1 MKLLD
6 ENQNDGVIVE
16 LDESNQENP
25 LTHKQRLLKGLHK
38 IRVTG
43 KRADIRDRI
52 VGFRTLRDLKDENVL
67 LAFVDYVLKHMIAN
81 NVWLASRSEEK
92 AGNLFSLHDEA
103 FAILTMMNNWD
114 EWEKMASGERRGRGK
129 QGDTLFTNQKKS
141 INGKSLLVKGW
152 SNEGMIEF
160 NKIVRYLSQVRNK
173 DDIIEIERKVMM
185 RYREIDTM
193 RKGKRRRES
202 NDEYILQDRE
212 VPLDAY
218 NMSFVQI

>member
-6 ENQNDGVIVE
+6 ENQNDGEIVE

-43 KRADIRDRI
+43 KRADIGDRI

-92 AGNLFSLHDEA
+92 TGNLFSLHNEA

-114 EWEKMASGERRGRGK
+114 EWEKMASGERRGRGE
-129 QGDTLFTNQKKS
+129 QGDSCLQ
-141 INGKSLLVKGW
+141 I
-152 SNEGMIEF
+152 
-160 NKIVRYLSQVRNK
+160 
-173 DDIIEIERKVMM
+173 
-185 RYREIDTM
+185 
-193 RKGKRRRES
+193 KRRVLMGS
-202 NDEYILQDRE
+202 HCW
-212 VPLDAY
+212 
-218 NMSFVQI
+218 